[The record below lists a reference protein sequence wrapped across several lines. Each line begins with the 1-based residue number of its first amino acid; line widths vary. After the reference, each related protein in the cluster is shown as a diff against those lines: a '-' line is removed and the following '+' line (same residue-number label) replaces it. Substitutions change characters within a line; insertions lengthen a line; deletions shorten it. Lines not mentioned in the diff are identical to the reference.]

1 MMRIVGWG
9 STGVPCSGSITTR
22 QWQCGRPV
30 GRDAGRA
37 VDRPH
42 LRVRVGGARGRVE
55 GRVFDVVAH
64 AVHELFAHRLD
75 VHQRAAVVE
84 PELAVLRV
92 VDLVPE
98 VHELMRRADVE
109 LDVLEDRRHVGVAE
123 VERAL
128 RAQRVERA
136 RGHPLLD
143 RDVEHVLAGVTGEH
157 ERDADAV
164 LEMAVQQVL
173 AAEPGEGAAR
183 EVGERQASGS
193 NGPE

>member
-1 MMRIVGWG
+1 MTVR
-9 STGVPCSGSITTR
+9 R
-22 QWQCGRPV
+22 AV
-30 GRDAGRA
+30 GRARGRA

-42 LRVRVGGARGRVE
+42 LRVRVGRAGGRVE
-55 GRVFDVVAH
+55 GGVLDVVAH
-64 AVHELFAHRLD
+64 PVHELLAHRLD

-109 LDVLEDRRHVGVAE
+109 LDVLEDRRDVAVAE
-123 VERAL
+123 VQRAL

-143 RDVEHVLAGVTGEH
+143 RDVEHVLARVPREH

-164 LEMAVQQVL
+164 LEMAVEQVL
-173 AAEPGEGAAR
+173 ATERR
-183 EVGERQASGS
+183 ERPREKSPRPTEGS
-193 NGPE
+193 NGPA